1 MGQSEL
7 GSLGCDVEEGSV
19 VWEADGEGH
28 ESGEPAGIEQLA
40 PCVLCGEGEALS
52 AELGIGD

>member
-1 MGQSEL
+1 M
-7 GSLGCDVEEGSV
+7 EEGSV

>member
-19 VWEADGEGH
+19 IWKADGQGNG
-28 ESGEPAGIEQLA
+28 SGEPVDIEQLA
-40 PCVLCGEGEALS
+40 PCILHGEERETLS
-52 AELGIGD
+52 